1 MVAQASWRAMYRTTM
16 RAFAFGR
23 VAVALSVLAVSAA
36 FGAGGQ
42 HATAVPPRVVHA
54 VAAPSRPVA
63 VQAVP
68 VLNYHHVRVPPR
80 GSNATEVALTVMP
93 DAFAEELALL
103 KTSGWHTVSLGDVM
117 AARSG
122 GALPPNPIVLTFDDS
137 YLDFATV
144 AEPMLRAVGYTS
156 TNYVITGM
164 TGAPDHMPLS
174 LVQAVARRG
183 TVIGGHTVSHPN
195 LTALPAPV
203 MDYELQHSRADLQ
216 QWTGQSVS
224 DFAYPYGAN
233 NAATQA
239 AAARAGYST
248 AVATCCGPVTGG
260 SNPYALPRI
269 HVSGGESLGA
279 FASSLGIGLP
289 PPSQAAWW
297 SRLHAVTGHA
307 LRGGGVAFA
316 PAPDGHG
323 YGVVRWDGH
332 VDAFGSFARSG
343 SPESM
348 VLSQPMVAAAATRGA
363 GYWMG
368 GGDGGIFNYGDA
380 GFFGSAGALR
390 LNRPVVG
397 MAATPSGQG
406 YWLVASDGG
415 VFSYGDAHFFGSTG
429 AMRLNQPV
437 VGMAATPSGQG
448 YWLVASDG
456 GIFSFG
462 DAVFRG
468 STGAMRLNQPVVG
481 MATTPSG
488 QGYWLAASDGGIFSF
503 GDAVFRGSTGAVA
516 LVRPI
521 VGMAPTPLGAGYW
534 LAASDGG
541 VFTFGDAEFHGS
553 AAG

>member
-1 MVAQASWRAMYRTTM
+1 M
-16 RAFAFGR
+16 RRILKAFPSRR
-23 VAVALSVLAVSAA
+23 VAAALSVLSVLTVGTAL
-36 FGAGGQ
+36 GAGGRS
-42 HATAVPPRVVHA
+42 APRAAASPVHVHA
-54 VAAPSRPVA
+54 GALRAVA

-80 GSNATEVALTVMP
+80 GSNATEVALTIMP

-117 AARSG
+117 AARNG
-122 GALPPNPIVLTFDDS
+122 AALPPNPVVLTFDDS

-144 AEPMLRAVGYTS
+144 AEPMMRAVGFTS

-164 TGAPDHMPLS
+164 TGMPDHMPVE

-183 TVIGGHTVSHPN
+183 TVIGGHTVSHAN
-195 LTALPAPV
+195 LTTTSPAAT
-203 MDYELQHSRADLQ
+203 DAELQRSRATLQ

-233 NAATQA
+233 NAAAQA
-239 AAARAGYST
+239 AVARAGYRS

-289 PPSQAAWW
+289 PPSESGWW
-297 SRLHAVTGHA
+297 SRLHAVSGHA
-307 LRGGGVAFA
+307 MRGGGVAIA
-316 PAPDGHG
+316 TAPDGHG
-323 YGVVRWDGH
+323 YGLVRWDGH
-332 VDAFGSFARSG
+332 VDSFGSFARAG

-348 VLSQPMVAAAATRGA
+348 VLAQPMVAAAATHGA
-363 GYWMG
+363 GYWIAG
-368 GGDGGIFNYGDA
+368 ADGGIFTYGDA
-380 GFFGSAGALR
+380 PFWGSAGALR

-397 MAATPSGQG
+397 MAPTPSGRG

-415 VFSYGDAHFFGSTG
+415 VFSYGDATFFGSTG

-437 VGMAATPSGQG
+437 VGMAPTPSGRG

-481 MATTPSG
+481 MATSPSG
-488 QGYWLAASDGGIFSF
+488 QGYWLVASDGGIFTF
-503 GDAVFRGSTGAVA
+503 GDAVFRGSAGSLP

-521 VGMAPTPLGAGYW
+521 VGMAATPGGGGYW

-541 VFTFGDAEFHGS
+541 VFNYGNAEFLGS